1 MLSSINKKLVYIF
14 LVIFLLTG
22 CTENSN
28 ESKEVDTK
36 IENSKS
42 DEELQIEEE
51 KCPVFYTKAFDVL
64 GNKGTLK
71 IEDYYIT
78 NRVTAGNHYYI
89 DENAV
94 LWGEGQNAYGQLGN
108 GEVTE
113 QNPFAMTIEPYRI
126 AENVVSMDCS
136 INSYFAIYLTANGE
150 LYGMGSN
157 IAGLLGE
164 NTFIQ
169 ATSIDEYDKVP
180 VPSLLMENVV
190 YARAGRESI
199 VALKEDGS
207 VWWWGQYQSTFLT
220 EPGSLEEYWSSVED
234 ETNKSKM
241 LYNSPKK
248 ILDDCIYVTTGNW
261 TGAAIG
267 RNGELYTWG
276 LNIFGECGV
285 PVTDDDYVRT
295 PQKVLEN
302 VRMVWIDEIKFNS
315 IEKEIPERMD
325 FSTDYVMNVFV
336 ELENGEIMAAG
347 QNIGTQTKTIGLTGD
362 LSEVTTHTYSDTF
375 IPVEIHDYNL

>member
-1 MLSSINKKLVYIF
+1 MKKILIYIF
-14 LVIFLLTG
+14 LFILLLTG
-22 CTENSN
+22 CAEDSN
-28 ESKEVDTK
+28 DSKEADTK
-36 IENSKS
+36 IVSSKS

-51 KCPVFYTKAFDVL
+51 KRPVFYTKSFDVL

-71 IEDYYIT
+71 IEDSYIT

-136 INSYFAIYLTANGE
+136 INSYFAIYLT
-150 LYGMGSN
+150 S
-157 IAGLLGE
+157 
-164 NTFIQ
+164 
-169 ATSIDEYDKVP
+169 
-180 VPSLLMENVV
+180 
-190 YARAGRESI
+190 
-199 VALKEDGS
+199 
-207 VWWWGQYQSTFLT
+207 
-220 EPGSLEEYWSSVED
+220 
-234 ETNKSKM
+234 
-241 LYNSPKK
+241 
-248 ILDDCIYVTTGNW
+248 
-261 TGAAIG
+261 
-267 RNGELYTWG
+267 NGELYTWG

-375 IPVEIHDYNL
+375 IPVEIKKY